1 MAARAGRIVSLPALA
16 ILAGTPLLYRTRSRM
31 LLFAPSRPRR
41 ILAPLNA
48 EEQRRHKL
56 RNMAQSALLLGGMA
70 FLVAACGWIL
80 FGPSGLIGVAI
91 AMVPTLL
98 FGSRLSAQMVLRL
111 YGAERLS
118 TGQLPEVFRIVEH
131 LAARAG
137 LEHAPALYYV
147 PSAMMNAFAVG
158 RREDAAIGV
167 TDGLLRALTLRELTG
182 VLAHE
187 MSHIRNNDVWLMGMA
202 DLAGRLTRMM
212 SLVGA
217 GLLLLSLPMWLQGGS
232 LVSFVLILLLMFAP
246 QLTTLLQLA
255 LSRAREF
262 DADLDAAGLTQDPA
276 GLSSAL
282 AKLERQQRSHWEQ
295 ILMPGRKLPEASLLR
310 SHPPTRDRIA
320 RLSSLYQRASEQA
333 TTLAT
338 LGLADPMPR
347 LMAPMAPITTRP
359 RGRLVGY
366 WH

>member
-1 MAARAGRIVSLPALA
+1 MQFF
-16 ILAGTPLLYRTRSRM
+16 TTTR
-31 LLFAPSRPRR
+31 PKRR
-41 ILAPLNA
+41 RLAPLDA

-56 RNMAQSALLLGGMA
+56 RNMAQSTLLLGGMA
-70 FLVAACGWIL
+70 VLVAVCGWIL
-80 FGPSGLIGVAI
+80 LGPIGLLGVAVAI
-91 AMVPTLL
+91 TLAL
-98 FGSRLSAQMVLRL
+98 MFGSRLSAQMVLRM
-111 YGAERLS
+111 YRAKRLS
-118 TGQLPEVFRIVEH
+118 PEQLPEVFQVIEH
-131 LAARAG
+131 LARRAG
-137 LEHAPALYYV
+137 LEQTPALYYV

-158 RREDAAIGV
+158 KRDDAVIGV
-167 TDGLLRALTLRELTG
+167 TDGLLRALNLRELTG
-182 VLAHE
+182 VIAHE

-202 DLAGRLTRMM
+202 DLASRLTRLM

-217 GLLLLSLPMWLQGGS
+217 GLLLLSLPMWLQGGGF
-232 LVSFVLILLLMFAP
+232 VSFALILLLMFSP

-262 DADLDAAGLTQDPA
+262 DADLDAAGLTGDPA

-310 SHPPTRDRIA
+310 SHPPTKDRLA
-320 RLSSLYQRASEQA
+320 RLASLYERGSEQT

-338 LGLADPMPR
+338 LGLSNPIPQ
-347 LMAPMAPITTRP
+347 LIAPMAPITDRP
-359 RGRLVGY
+359 QARLIGP

>member
-1 MAARAGRIVSLPALA
+1 
-16 ILAGTPLLYRTRSRM
+16 M
-31 LLFAPSRPRR
+31 LSFAPVRPRR
-41 ILAPLNA
+41 RTLAPLNA
-48 EEQRRHKL
+48 EEQKRHKR

-70 FLVAACGWIL
+70 LLVAACGWIL
-80 FGPSGLIGVAI
+80 FGPIGLIGVAV
-91 AMVPTLL
+91 AVVATLM
-98 FGSRLSAQMVLRL
+98 FGSRLSAQMVLRM
-111 YGAERLS
+111 YKAERVAPA
-118 TGQLPEVFRIVEH
+118 QLPEVFRIIEH
-131 LAARAG
+131 LARRAG
-137 LEHAPALYYV
+137 LERMPALYYV

-158 RREDAAIGV
+158 RREDAVIGV
-167 TDGLLRALTLRELTG
+167 TDGLLRALNLRELTG

-187 MSHIRNNDVWLMGMA
+187 MSHIRNNDVRLMGMA
-202 DLAGRLTRMM
+202 DLAARLTRIM
-212 SLVGA
+212 SLVGT

-232 LVSFVLILLLMFAP
+232 LVSFVLILLLIFAP

-262 DADLDAAGLTQDPA
+262 DADLDAAGLTGDPA
-276 GLSSAL
+276 GLASAL

-320 RLSSLYQRASEQA
+320 RLSSLYEKPDGQD

-347 LMAPMAPITTRP
+347 LIAPMTPITTRP
-359 RGRLVGY
+359 RPRLMGL